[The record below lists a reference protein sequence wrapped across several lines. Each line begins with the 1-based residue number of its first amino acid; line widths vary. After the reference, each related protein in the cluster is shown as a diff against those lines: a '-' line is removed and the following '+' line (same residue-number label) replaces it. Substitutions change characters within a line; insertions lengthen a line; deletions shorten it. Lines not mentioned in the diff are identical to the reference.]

1 MCSSSVSAGAEI
13 PEALG
18 ALRVGVVP
26 AVACGGRCPGI
37 GGCGCRGDET
47 HGSTSSNGSA
57 RAPPVACRPAPSR
70 RHDDGTADDRAIHH
84 APIDNTAIDDTP
96 PRDRDVP
103 ARAADSRT
111 VAAANGNSSAGPAR
125 DGSAA
130 NMPPT
135 THPHLLNEPRRIID
149 ERARG
154 HQGTGQGGVRQGERR
169 KDGLDNPI
177 DTGLAWMNL
186 HSRMLTSHA
195 LVDERSV
202 DRHRPTTSPASRDC
216 P

>member
-1 MCSSSVSAGAEI
+1 MSPSARAEV
-13 PEALG
+13 PETLR
-18 ALRVGVVP
+18 ALRIGVVP
-26 AVACGGRCPGI
+26 AVACGGRCTGI
-37 GGCGCRGDET
+37 GGSRCRSDET
-47 HGSTSSNGSA
+47 NGRASRNGSA
-57 RAPPVACRPAPSR
+57 RAPPVVCRPAPSR
-70 RHDDGTADDRAIHH
+70 RHDDGAADDRAIHH
-84 APIDNTAIDDTP
+84 APIDDTP

-111 VAAANGNSSAGPAR
+111 VAAANGNSSAGTAR

-130 NMPPT
+130 NMPRT

-202 DRHRPTTSPASRDC
+202 DRQRPTTSPASRDC